1 MPNSKTTYRVDF
13 DRMKVKIA
21 LERKGERHLVW
32 VDADIVGYPRT
43 LEKYMDLTM
52 GEAGLVK
59 RNEELYL
66 NVTLKKKLGEVK
78 PNGLIVVDVNMD
90 SVYLGN
96 DKEVTII
103 PTRLSEAHHYK
114 SLAENLQRKYSK
126 R

>member
-1 MPNSKTTYRVDF
+1 
-13 DRMKVKIA
+13 MKVKIA